1 VQDSSRHRALSGY
14 RAVVAEC
21 PLLAQSRHEL
31 LHCTRPLSG
40 VKRTLRHIGHLAAY
54 LDLGSSLLTGR
65 RVSSISNDAE
75 TFSLSITELTD

>member
-1 VQDSSRHRALSGY
+1 
-14 RAVVAEC
+14 
-21 PLLAQSRHEL
+21 
-31 LHCTRPLSG
+31 
-40 VKRTLRHIGHLAAY
+40 LRHIGHPAAY